1 MVVNA
6 SSHVSCQQISAD
18 LELDRV
24 TLRQITR
31 PLENLVTIP
40 ALLYL
45 LDCCLSR
52 FRAAGH

>member
-40 ALLYL
+40 ALLHL

-52 FRAAGH
+52 FTAAGH